1 MSTRPT
7 GREGTHG
14 PGRTP
19 PQSRES
25 AMRIIGVS
33 VPVLTEG
40 RRGFGVRARGAAESE
55 DDVVKRTAVLWALN
69 AMACSAIQASA
80 PASKPSSAS
89 STDLPPAAAAL
100 TPYATVTDERL
111 QHPEA
116 GDWLM
121 YRRTY
126 DGSGFSPLSQINAK
140 NSSQSLSG
148 SQVRS
153 HSWIKRTAE

>member
-1 MSTRPT
+1 M
-7 GREGTHG
+7 
-14 PGRTP
+14 
-19 PQSRES
+19 
-25 AMRIIGVS
+25 VN
-33 VPVLTEG
+33 
-40 RRGFGVRARGAAESE
+40 
-55 DDVVKRTAVLWALN
+55 RTAVLWALN

-140 NSSQSLSG
+140 NIANLSLALISFRLRARVRLEKSNIVTLRG
-148 SQVRS
+148 SQNKAASTWVSLKVRAKTVMLIRPS
-153 HSWIKRTAE
+153 FFNIPWHSFCP